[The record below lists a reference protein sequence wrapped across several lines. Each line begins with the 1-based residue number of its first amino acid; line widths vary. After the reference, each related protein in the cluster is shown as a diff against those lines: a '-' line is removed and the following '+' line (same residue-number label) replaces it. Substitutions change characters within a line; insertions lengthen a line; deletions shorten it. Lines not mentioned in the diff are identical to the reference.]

1 MAHAHPHAQKDSQNL
16 FPLADHFAAPEQQIE
31 SGKLGMWLF
40 LATEIL
46 LFGGLFVAYSV
57 FNYVHLD
64 LFKEA
69 HKFLDVKMGA
79 INTVVLLFSSLTVVL
94 AIHAAQQ
101 NKRHFV
107 VLNLV
112 ITLAC
117 AVAFLVVKYFEYSH
131 KIHAGLLPGT
141 FFTNAA
147 VSNPD
152 QTHIFFGIYF
162 LMTGLHGIHV
172 LIGIAVLT
180 WLLLRT
186 IKGDFSSQYYLPLE
200 LGGLYWHLVDVIWIF
215 LFPLLYLIA

>member
-1 MAHAHPHAQKDSQNL
+1 MAEKNTAAL
-16 FPLADHFAAPEQQIE
+16 FPLADHFANPEQQIE
-31 SGKLGMWLF
+31 SGKFGMWLF

-57 FNYVHLD
+57 FNFLHPE

-69 HKFLDVKMGA
+69 HKFLDVKLGA
-79 INTVVLLFSSLTVVL
+79 INTIVLLFSSLTVVL

-101 NKRHFV
+101 NNKSMVIF
-107 VLNLV
+107 NL
-112 ITLAC
+112 ILTIAC
-117 AVAFLVVKYFEYSH
+117 AGAFLVVKYFEYSH
-131 KIHAGLLPGT
+131 KFHAGLLPG
-141 FFTNAA
+141 FHFMNAN

-172 LIGIAVLT
+172 VIGIIVLT

-186 IKGDFSSQYYLPLE
+186 IKGDFSSQFYLPLE
-200 LGGLYWHLVDVIWIF
+200 LGGLYWHLVDVVWIF

>member
-1 MAHAHPHAQKDSQNL
+1 MAESSNELL
-16 FPLADHFAAPEQQIE
+16 FPLADHFATPEQQVE

-46 LFGGLFVAYSV
+46 LFGGLFCAYAI
-57 FNYVHLD
+57 FNYLHIN

-69 HKFLDVKMGA
+69 HKFLDVRLGA

-94 AIHAAQQ
+94 AIHAAQ
-101 NKRHFV
+101 KGKKHFIII
-107 VLNLV
+107 NLM
-112 ITLAC
+112 ITIAC
-117 AVAFLVVKYFEYSH
+117 AGAFLVVKYFEYSH
-131 KIHAGLLPGT
+131 KIHAGLLPG
-141 FFTNAA
+141 FYFTNGIL
-147 VSNPD
+147 SDPD

-172 LIGIAVLT
+172 VIGMAVLV

>member
-1 MAHAHPHAQKDSQNL
+1 MSKKQTDAL
-16 FPLADHFAAPEQQIE
+16 FPLADHFSNPVQQVE

-46 LFGGLFVAYSV
+46 LFGGLFVAYATYH
-57 FNYVHLD
+57 FLHPE

-69 HKFLDVKMGA
+69 HQFLNISLGGL
-79 INTVVLLFSSLTVVL
+79 NTIVLLFSSLTVVL

-101 NKRHFV
+101 NKKHFV
-107 VLNLV
+107 ILNLV
-112 ITLAC
+112 LTIVCAC
-117 AVAFLVVKYFEYSH
+117 AFLVVKYFEYSH
-131 KIHAGLLPGT
+131 KFHLGLLPGSY
-141 FFTNAA
+141 FTNATL
-147 VSNPD
+147 SNPD

-172 LIGIAVLT
+172 LIGLAVLT

-186 IKGDFSSQYYLPLE
+186 IKGDFSSQYYMPLE

>member
-1 MAHAHPHAQKDSQNL
+1 MSKHNDAL
-16 FPLADHFAAPEQQIE
+16 FPLADHFSNPVQQVE

-46 LFGGLFVAYSV
+46 LFGGLFVAYATYH
-57 FNYVHLD
+57 FLHPD

-69 HKFLDVKMGA
+69 HKFLDVSLGA
-79 INTVVLLFSSLTVVL
+79 INTIVLLFSSLTVVL
-94 AIHAAQQ
+94 AIHAAQK
-101 NKRHFV
+101 NKTHFV
-107 VLNLV
+107 ILNL
-112 ITLAC
+112 ILTIAC
-117 AVAFLVVKYFEYSH
+117 ALAFLVVKYFEYSH
-131 KIHAGLLPGT
+131 KYHLGLLPGSY
-141 FFTNAA
+141 FVNAT

-172 LIGIAVLT
+172 LIGIITLT
-180 WLLLRT
+180 WLLART
-186 IKGDFSSQYYLPLE
+186 IRGDFSSQYYMPLE

>member
-1 MAHAHPHAQKDSQNL
+1 MKHYRDDSELL
-16 FPLADHFAAPEQQIE
+16 FPLADHFSDPYQQVE

-46 LFGGLFVAYSV
+46 LFGGLFVAYAV
-57 FNYVHLD
+57 YNFLHPD

-69 HKFLDVKMGA
+69 HQFLDVSLGA

-94 AIHAAQQ
+94 AIHAAQK
-101 NKRHFV
+101 NKKHWIII
-107 VLNLV
+107 NLL
-112 ITLAC
+112 ITIIC
-117 AVAFLVVKYFEYSH
+117 AAIFLIVKYFEYTH
-131 KIHAGLLPGT
+131 KFHAGLLPGYY
-141 FFTNAA
+141 FTNAS

-172 LIGIAVLT
+172 LIGMAILV
-180 WLLLRT
+180 WLLLRS

-215 LFPLLYLIA
+215 LFPLLYLIV

>member
-1 MAHAHPHAQKDSQNL
+1 MAHNEEAAL
-16 FPLADHFAAPEQQIE
+16 FPLADHYAYPEQQIE

-46 LFGGLFVAYSV
+46 LFGGLFVAYAI
-57 FNYVHLD
+57 FYFLHPD

-69 HKFLDVKMGA
+69 HKFLDVSLGA
-79 INTVVLLFSSLTVVL
+79 LNTVVLLFSSLTVVL

-101 NKRHFV
+101 DKKHFV
-107 VLNLV
+107 IINLV
-112 ITLAC
+112 ITIAC
-117 AVAFLVVKYFEYSH
+117 AFMFLVVKYFEYSH
-131 KIHAGLLPGT
+131 KFHDGLLPG
-141 FFTNAA
+141 FHFTNGSI
-147 VSNPD
+147 SNPD
-152 QTHIFFGIYF
+152 QSHIYFGIYF
-162 LMTGLHGIHV
+162 LMTGLHGFHV
-172 LIGIAVLT
+172 LIGIAVLV

>member
-1 MAHAHPHAQKDSQNL
+1 MASHSNDTRAL
-16 FPLADHFAAPEQQIE
+16 FPLADHFATPEQQVE

-46 LFGGLFVAYSV
+46 LFGGLFVAYSI
-57 FNYVHLD
+57 FNFLHPA

-69 HKFLDVKMGA
+69 HKFLDVKLGA
-79 INTVVLLFSSLTVVL
+79 VNTIVLLFSSLTVVL

-101 NKRHFV
+101 EKKKWV
-107 VLNLV
+107 VINLV
-112 ITLAC
+112 ITIAC
-117 AVAFLVVKYFEYSH
+117 ALAFLVVKYFEYSH

-141 FFTNAA
+141 YFSNGA

-152 QTHIFFGIYF
+152 QIHIFFGIYF

-172 LIGIAVLT
+172 LIGVGLLT

-186 IKGDFSSQYYLPLE
+186 IRGDFSSQYYLPLE

-215 LFPLLYLIA
+215 LFPLLYLIV

>member
-1 MAHAHPHAQKDSQNL
+1 MTNHQEAAL
-16 FPLADHFAAPEQQIE
+16 FPLADHFATPEQQIE

-46 LFGGLFVAYSV
+46 LFGGLFVAYAIYN
-57 FNYVHLD
+57 FLHPA

-69 HKFLDVKMGA
+69 HKFLDVSLGA
-79 INTVVLLFSSLTVVL
+79 LNTVVLLFSSLTVVL

-101 NKRHFV
+101 DKRRFV
-107 VLNLV
+107 ILNLV
-112 ITLAC
+112 ITILC
-117 AVAFLVVKYFEYSH
+117 AGAFLVVKYFEYSH
-131 KIHAGLLPGT
+131 KFHAGLLPGT
-141 FFTNAA
+141 YFTNG
-147 VSNPD
+147 VLSNPD

-172 LIGIAVLT
+172 LIGIGVLT